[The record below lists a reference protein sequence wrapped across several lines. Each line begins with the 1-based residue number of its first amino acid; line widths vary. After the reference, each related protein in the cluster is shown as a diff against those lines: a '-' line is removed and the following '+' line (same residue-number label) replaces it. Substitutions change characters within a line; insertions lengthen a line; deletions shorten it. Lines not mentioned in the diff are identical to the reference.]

1 MATTTAAQAV
11 KALTMLVDSVVEAV
25 REAGTPG
32 LPSGPLYAILSSQGV
47 SLATYQL
54 LMNALVS
61 AGKITRRGDCYF
73 AH

>member
-1 MATTTAAQAV
+1 MTTTTAAQAV
-11 KALTMLVDSVVEAV
+11 KALTILVDSVVEAV
-25 REAGTPG
+25 QTAGTLG
-32 LPSGPLYAILSSQGV
+32 LPSGPLYAILATQGV

-73 AH
+73 AR